1 MNPDT
6 ALAIETA
13 DAIEPVHT
21 GALNLA
27 DHLEALRGSSQRHRV
42 SPRERIVSE
51 GEEADRIFRIVTGCV
66 RLCRHLEG
74 GRRPIADFLFA
85 GDIFGLSTIPAYALS
100 AEAVSPVS
108 LIAYPRAAFETLALI
123 NPRVKSEMMEYMA
136 RSLMRAQGQLF
147 VLNCQGARER
157 LASFLLRMHG
167 QGQLAY
173 GDRLDLPMGRQDIAD
188 HLGLSVETVS
198 RTFTALRRSGL
209 IEIVNTQLVIIKNLP
224 ALRLL
229 AEGL

>member
-1 MNPDT
+1 
-6 ALAIETA
+6 
-13 DAIEPVHT
+13 
-21 GALNLA
+21 
-27 DHLEALRGSSQRHRV
+27 
-42 SPRERIVSE
+42 
-51 GEEADRIFRIVTGCV
+51 
-66 RLCRHLEG
+66 
-74 GRRPIADFLFA
+74 
-85 GDIFGLSTIPAYALS
+85 LS